1 MPGYIRYQQT
11 NKLRDKSTLF
21 FLCSFILVV
30 VYTTVIGLVL
40 VHVLKI
46 TKNIEDNND
55 ELLEANKKLEEKLE
69 LLVIRLKKLE
79 ETNSVNSSAML
90 YVNIKPSRQ
99 LKTAGRANMNVG
111 SNKVRGKNWPE
122 N

>member
-46 TKNIEDNND
+46 TKDIEDDND

-90 YVNIKPSRQ
+90 YVNIKPPRQ

-111 SNKVRGKNWPE
+111 SNKVRGKNWRE